1 MQRISNA
8 VICPV
13 CQKYHSSENIETFP
27 KNEYIIEYIRQ
38 MKILFPKCQAHGK
51 ELSLYCAH
59 NQCKTAICQVCLI
72 KDHMSHGGSVV
83 DISEDL
89 EEKKEHLLNKVDS
102 LTKEVEDTKTN
113 YLKKRELIT
122 ENNAACI
129 AAIESRRRELDDMI
143 RKVTDH
149 TPEVTE
155 TIDENVKTMDGFL
168 TNLEDLRKSET
179 TTYENVREKLE
190 SVAEISRCFQMI
202 LSDENNFEFYDYN
215 GNNELRKLKLTDN
228 AGDDKSEQEGDSRKT
243 RSESS
248 KSEDDSQ
255 NSGSE
260 GVIEKEGSVDRISE
274 QESDEDYDPFVRR
287 FNSKKRQVRYKE
299 ELDTDTETDTDI
311 EDPWLKKIQKYKWRN
326 YVPIRID

>member
-1 MQRISNA
+1 MA
-8 VICPV
+8 
-13 CQKYHSSENIETFP
+13 
-27 KNEYIIEYIRQ
+27 
-38 MKILFPKCQAHGK
+38 
-51 ELSLYCAH
+51 
-59 NQCKTAICQVCLI
+59 
-72 KDHMSHGGSVV
+72 HGGSVV

-89 EEKKEHLLNKVDS
+89 EEKKEHLLDQVDS

-149 TPEVTE
+149 TPGVTE
-155 TIDENVKTMDGFL
+155 TIDENVKTMDGFV
-168 TNLEDLRKSET
+168 TNLEDIRKSET
-179 TTYENVREKLE
+179 TTYESVREKLE
-190 SVAEISRCFQMI
+190 LVEEIDRCFQII
-202 LSDENNFEFYDYN
+202 LSNENNFGYYESS
-215 GNNELRKLKLTDN
+215 GNNELQKLKLTDN
-228 AGDDKSEQEGDSRKT
+228 TGDDKSEQEDDSRKT

-260 GVIEKEGSVDRISE
+260 GVIEKEGSADRISE

-287 FNSKKRQVRYKE
+287 FNPKKHQVRYKE
-299 ELDTDTETDTDI
+299 ELDTETDTDI
-311 EDPWLKKIQKYKWRN
+311 EELWLKKIQKYK
-326 YVPIRID
+326 